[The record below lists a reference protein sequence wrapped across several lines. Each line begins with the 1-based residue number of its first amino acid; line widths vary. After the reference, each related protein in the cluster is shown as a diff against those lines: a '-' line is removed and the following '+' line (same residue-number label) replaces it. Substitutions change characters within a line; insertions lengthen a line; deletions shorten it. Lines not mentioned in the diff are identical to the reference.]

1 MRTIEFYSIVGHVT
15 QRLTQNYE
23 TLKAF
28 FSLKLSI
35 SYNMFSSFVFIF
47 LSSKVF
53 YKFFFIKASNL
64 SSLCV
69 SENVYFSIL
78 DFFRNNLYTTNC
90 IHLDVSLYANTRNTP
105 TTVKVQT
112 FPSPPEDYLW
122 PFAVYP
128 YLCPSSRKP
137 HICFMSLSIILQFI

>member
-1 MRTIEFYSIVGHVT
+1 MLHKDWPRIMRPSKH
-15 QRLTQNYE
+15 
-23 TLKAF
+23 F
-28 FSLKLSI
+28 FHWNFQFLIICSPLSC
-35 SYNMFSSFVFIF
+35 SFFF
-47 LSSKVF
+47 HPKYFTS
-53 YKFFFIKASNL
+53 FFFIKASNL